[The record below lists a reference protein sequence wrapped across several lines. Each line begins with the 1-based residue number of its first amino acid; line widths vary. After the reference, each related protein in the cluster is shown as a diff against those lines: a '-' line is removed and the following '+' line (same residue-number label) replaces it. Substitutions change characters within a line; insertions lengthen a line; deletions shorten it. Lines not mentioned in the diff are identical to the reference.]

1 MNEFDLLGADD
12 TFADQYITVRV
23 KNIDAN
29 RLRYAIGG
37 SKGDI
42 ATSALS
48 IVNTAPKAFLDL
60 FAPVAK
66 NKLAEFGVDSEISIS
81 KAPIVKT
88 KRAMSEFW
96 PGLLAGTVLGA
107 TGYLIFKGVAALVRR

>member
-1 MNEFDLLGADD
+1 VNDFDLLGADD

-23 KNIDAN
+23 KKIDRD

-42 ATSALS
+42 ATSALT

-66 NKLAEFGVDSEISIS
+66 NKLTEFGIDADISVS
-81 KAPIVKT
+81 KAPIAKT
-88 KRAMSEFW
+88 ARAMSEFW

-107 TGYLIFKGVAALVRR
+107 TGWLIYRGVAALVRR